1 MILESGV
8 EVEYRKVCL
17 CAGGSPKLISEH
29 PNVIGIRDTAS
40 VLLLQVQYCTV
51 QYSTVQ
57 YSTVQYRTVLYCYR
71 FKDFTSSGSMTKD
84 SWMKIMMKG
93 LDQILL
99 NLENLANLFLKTEK
113 ILKHGN

>member
-57 YSTVQYRTVLYCYR
+57 YSTT
-71 FKDFTSSGSMTKD
+71 FKNNLIELTEVRMEWGEGGGVNERKTKREINI
-84 SWMKIMMKG
+84 K
-93 LDQILL
+93 
-99 NLENLANLFLKTEK
+99 
-113 ILKHGN
+113 